1 MILVADGWINSDSI
15 IGVAG
20 LIVALLSFLV
30 PVYLNRRMR
39 LDYGIVERSP
49 VVLPPGGVLHVDDEA
64 LENPSEVTV
73 VLANRGSRDIH
84 SSDFLEHGKLVLDIS
99 VPIKRIIEIQS
110 RPGVDNS
117 KVEFEDTRLKIAPL
131 GIMARQQIK
140 VRLLVTNDQQ
150 CELKLREP
158 FPLES
163 VKPHEIHKKLATTT
177 RQAGGP
183 VESLQLSRRTL
194 LVAGTT
200 LAVGIGAVLYWV
212 SDALGSRNSATPPP
226 QVNPPASGP
235 ATAPALVPPHLSA
248 TLTGHTSSVA
258 AAVFAPGGATL
269 ASGSAD
275 KTVKLWNIAAK
286 TTTATLV
293 GHTDAVT
300 SVAYTPGGTT
310 LAAGSVDQS
319 VILWS
324 AATGAR
330 TATLAD
336 SEGIVNALAIRPDGA
351 QLATGDNDNTVTLW
365 SLATDASTAVLQGH
379 SNGVDA
385 VTYSPDGE
393 LLASGSGD
401 ETVILWAIPSG
412 RKIRTLTGHTDGV
425 TSVAFSPDGQTVAS
439 GGFDNLILL
448 WNTQTGT
455 TTATLTGHNATV
467 NGVTYSPD
475 GTILASCSDDGTVI
489 LWNAATHANIA
500 PITIGAA
507 AKCVAFSP
515 DGKLLAVGTGKGP
528 IQLWTV
534 Q

>member
-1 MILVADGWINSDSI
+1 MISVADGWVNSDNI

-39 LDYGIVERSP
+39 LDYGIVERTP
-49 VVLPPGGVLHVDDEA
+49 VVLPSGGVLYVDGEA
-64 LENPSEVTV
+64 VENPSEVTV
-73 VLANRGSRDIH
+73 VLANRGSQDIH
-84 SSDFLEHGKLVLDIS
+84 SNDFLEHEKLVLDIS
-99 VPIKRIIEIQS
+99 VPIKKIIEIQS
-110 RPGVDNS
+110 QPSVDHS

-140 VRLLVTNDQQ
+140 VKLLVTNDQQ

-163 VKPHEIHKKLATTT
+163 VKPHEIHKKLTTT
-177 RQAGGP
+177 REAGP
-183 VESLQLSRRTL
+183 VESAQFSRRTL

-200 LAVGIGAVLYWV
+200 LAVGIGAVAYWL
-212 SDALGSRNSATPPP
+212 SDVLNTQKTTSPHLQLG
-226 QVNPPASGP
+226 QPAPHS
-235 ATAPALVPPHLSA
+235 ATAPSLAQPHLAA
-248 TLTGHTSSVA
+248 TLTGHTNAVA
-258 AAVFAPGGATL
+258 AAAFAPTGAIL
-269 ASGSAD
+269 ASGSTD
-275 KTVKLWNIAAK
+275 KTVKLWNIATKA
-286 TTTATLV
+286 TTATLT

-300 SVAYTPGGTT
+300 SVAYTPSGAT

-324 AATGAR
+324 AATRTR

-336 SEGIVNALAIRPDGA
+336 PEGAVNALAIRPDGA
-351 QLATGDNDNTVTLW
+351 QLATGDDDNTVTLW
-365 SLATDASTAVLQGH
+365 SLTTNASTAVLQGH
-379 SNGVDA
+379 SNGVAA
-385 VTYSPDGE
+385 VTYSLDGE

-401 ETVILWAIPSG
+401 ETVILWSIPSG
-412 RKIRTLTGHTDGV
+412 RKLRTLTGHTDGV
-425 TSVAFSPDGQTVAS
+425 TSVAFSPDAKTVAS

-448 WNTQTGT
+448 WNTQTGA

-467 NGVTYSPD
+467 NGVAYSPD
-475 GTILASCSDDGTVI
+475 GKILASCSDDGTVI
-489 LWNAATHANIA
+489 LWNATTHANIA
-500 PITIGAA
+500 PIPIGAP

-515 DGKLLAVGTGKGP
+515 DGKLIAVGTGNGP